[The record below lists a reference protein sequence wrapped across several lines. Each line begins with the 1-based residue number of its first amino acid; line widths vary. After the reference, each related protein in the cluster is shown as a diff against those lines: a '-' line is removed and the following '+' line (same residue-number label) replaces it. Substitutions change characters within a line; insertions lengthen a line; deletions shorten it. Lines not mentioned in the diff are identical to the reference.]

1 LPARTEAKT
10 GNNPCFE
17 GIRIVSPHF
26 SAVLP
31 ALLAICL
38 LASASPVSAAM
49 GFVGVQQPATPPAA
63 GQDPRVGRRVMVSKH
78 GAQLKTPQAS
88 VWTAW
93 LGEVYT
99 VSLTNG
105 EWLWIAEKGGWLWE
119 KETIVFDT
127 AIQEL
132 TDRLAKSRT
141 AENLNL
147 RGVAY
152 LAHDQ
157 YQPAEADFTASLQ
170 MLPKNAG
177 ALNNRGKARHLM
189 GSHKLAI
196 ADFSEALRLEP
207 GNVLFLNNRAL
218 AAIELADYPRALTD
232 LQDALLKNPNFVE
245 ALNNRGIVRQKMQR
259 YDEAIADF
267 TAALKVNPQYVDALG
282 NRAFAWRQK
291 AEYAKAIADLEEA
304 VRVSPKNFEATNDLA
319 WILATCPQE
328 SFRDPMRS
336 IELAKSACAM
346 TEYRQW
352 NTLDTLAAAL
362 AAAGQYEEAGKWS
375 ATAVENC
382 PPGEKERLRKHLAL
396 IVARKPVTE

>member
-1 LPARTEAKT
+1 
-10 GNNPCFE
+10 
-17 GIRIVSPHF
+17 VSSPF
-26 SAVLP
+26 SHAIQRLLVLS
-31 ALLAICL
+31 LIL
-38 LASASPVSAAM
+38 LASAESPAFAFAA
-49 GFVGVQQPATPPAA
+49 QQQTQPPAST
-63 GQDPRVGRRVMVSKH
+63 GQDPRIGQRVMVSKH
-78 GAQLKTPQAS
+78 GAQLKTPQS
-88 VWTAW
+88 TVWTAW

-99 VSLTNG
+99 ISLTNG

-119 KETIVFDT
+119 KETILFDT
-127 AIQEL
+127 AIAEL
-132 TDRLAKSRT
+132 SNRLSKNRT

-170 MLPKNAG
+170 LLPKNPG

-189 GSHKLAI
+189 GAHKLAI
-196 ADFSEALRLEP
+196 ADFTEALRLEP

-218 AAIELADYPRALTD
+218 AAMELADYPRALTD

-259 YDEAIADF
+259 YDEAITDF
-267 TAALKVNPQYVDALG
+267 TAALKVNPQYIDALG
-282 NRAFAWRQK
+282 NRAYSWRQK
-291 AEYAKAIADLEEA
+291 SEFTKAIADLEEA
-304 VRVSPKNFEATNDLA
+304 IRLSPRSFEATNDLA
-319 WILATCPQE
+319 WILATCPNE
-328 SFRDPMRS
+328 SFRNPARA

-362 AAAGQYEEAGKWS
+362 ASAGQYEEAGKWS
-375 ATAVENC
+375 ATAVEQC
-382 PPGEKERLRKHLAL
+382 PPGEKERMRKHLAL
-396 IVARKPVTE
+396 IVARKPVME

>member
-1 LPARTEAKT
+1 
-10 GNNPCFE
+10 
-17 GIRIVSPHF
+17 
-26 SAVLP
+26 
-31 ALLAICL
+31 
-38 LASASPVSAAM
+38 
-49 GFVGVQQPATPPAA
+49 
-63 GQDPRVGRRVMVSKH
+63 MVAKH
-78 GAQLKTPQAS
+78 GAQLKTPEAA

-119 KETIVFDT
+119 KETILFDT
-127 AIQEL
+127 AIRDL
-132 TDRLAKSRT
+132 TDRVSKSRT

-157 YQPAEADFTASLQ
+157 YQAAEADFTASLQ

-218 AAIELADYPRALTD
+218 AAIELADYSRALTD

-259 YDEAIADF
+259 YDDAIADF

-282 NRAFAWRQK
+282 NRAYSWRQK
-291 AEYAKAIADLEEA
+291 ADYAKAIADLEEA
-304 VRVSPKNFEATNDLA
+304 IRLSPKTFEATNDLA
-319 WILATCPQE
+319 WILATCPKE
-328 SFRDPMRS
+328 SFRNPARA

-362 AAAGQYEEAGKWS
+362 ASAGQYEEAGKWS
-375 ATAVENC
+375 ATAVEAC
-382 PPGEKERLRKHLAL
+382 PPGEKERLRRHLAL